1 MFYSYFAVLFLC
13 LISVVTGNSSKF
25 LKLNPIYCSPVHTG
39 VTCRYVFFKYF
50 NGGHRSFYIGD
61 SNKIIIKE
69 PLNPEYCTIV
79 HTGVTCRYEFFKYFN
94 GDPKTIYIFQKT
106 RKIRRPKKTRCS
118 NKGFLDLLEN
128 NYNKFSMY
136 TKRYNYNIQQRE
148 VNGFWI
154 SGKEFGNYRIP
165 IRNYT

>member
-1 MFYSYFAVLFLC
+1 MFYSYCAVSFLF
-13 LISVVTGNSSKF
+13 LISVVIGNPSKF
-25 LKLNPIYCSPVHTG
+25 LKLNPIDCSPVRTGTG
-39 VTCRYVFFKYF
+39 VTCRYEFFKYF

-69 PLNPEYCTIV
+69 PLNPKNCTTL

-94 GDPKTIYIFQKT
+94 VDNEFYIVQKT
-106 RKIRRPKKTRCS
+106 SKMWCS

-128 NYNKFSMY
+128 DYNKFSIY
-136 TKRYNYNIQQRE
+136 TKRYNYNMKLKE

-154 SGKEFGNYRIP
+154 SGKELGNYRIL
-165 IRNYT
+165 

>member
-1 MFYSYFAVLFLC
+1 MFYSYCAVFFFF
-13 LISVVTGNSSKF
+13 LISVVIANSSKL

-39 VTCRYVFFKYF
+39 TGATCRYEFFKYF

-69 PLNPEYCTIV
+69 PLNPNKDKLQLVLDPKNCTTV
-79 HTGVTCRYEFFKYFN
+79 HAGVTCRYEFFKYFN
-94 GDPKTIYIFQKT
+94 VDNDHKTIYIVQKT
-106 RKIRRPKKTRCS
+106 CS

-128 NYNKFSMY
+128 DYNKFSIY
-136 TKRYNYNIQQRE
+136 TKRYNYNIKQRE

-154 SGKEFGNYRIP
+154 SGKELGNYRIL
-165 IRNYT
+165 